1 MDLHCARREPR
12 SKVSAVETWSK
23 MVNELNSQGIQPG
36 AFDEAEAVG
45 EVLAGNLAAFE
56 RIMRANNQRLF
67 RVARSIV
74 SDDSEATDV
83 VQETYLKAFQGLA
96 KIEDPHRLSH
106 WLAKVTRNGAL
117 QRQRKGKRVQ
127 LMDHSSMDNVV
138 NLSATRAND
147 DSPDRRLANN
157 QLRAVLEGC
166 IDELPEAFRSVFI
179 LRAVEHCSV
188 QTTAEILDIKQATVK
203 SRLHRAKQMLQQRLL
218 DFSDQSNVAIHEF
231 AGARCDA
238 LVRNVMKV
246 LQDY

>member
-1 MDLHCARREPR
+1 MNEQASPNLE
-12 SKVSAVETWSK
+12 SAG
-23 MVNELNSQGIQPG
+23 L
-36 AFDEAEAVG
+36 DEAEAVAA
-45 EVLAGNLAAFE
+45 VLAGNLGAFE

-74 SDDSEATDV
+74 SDDAEATDV

-138 NLSATRAND
+138 SFSATRGAG
-147 DSPDRRLANN
+147 DSPDRRLANS
-157 QLRAVLEGC
+157 QLRAVLERC
-166 IDELPEAFRSVFI
+166 IDELPETFRSVFI

-188 QTTAEILDIKQATVK
+188 QATAEILDIKQATVK

-238 LVRNVMKV
+238 LVRSVMQA
-246 LQDY
+246 LQATSLPPGPGGSAKD

>member
-1 MDLHCARREPR
+1 MNEQASPNLE
-12 SKVSAVETWSK
+12 SAG
-23 MVNELNSQGIQPG
+23 L
-36 AFDEAEAVG
+36 DEAEAVA
-45 EVLAGNLAAFE
+45 EVLAGNLGAFE

-74 SDDSEATDV
+74 SDDAEATDV

-127 LMDHSSMDNVV
+127 LMDHSGMDNVV
-138 NLSATRAND
+138 NFSTSRATG
-147 DSPDRRLANN
+147 DSPDRRLANS
-157 QLRAVLEGC
+157 QLRAVLERC
-166 IDELPEAFRSVFI
+166 IDELPETFRSVFI

-188 QTTAEILDIKQATVK
+188 QATAEILDIKQATVK

-238 LVRNVMKV
+238 LVRSVMQA
-246 LQDY
+246 LQATSLPPGPGGSAKD